1 MHKEGFTNDGSPEY
15 TKHNPFVDNILIV
28 EIKENMSWT
37 MTARIE
43 ALIIFL
49 VWMMRA
55 VNLFL
60 VWKKSWKQFVLSKKN

>member
-43 ALIIFL
+43 ALIIFFG
-49 VWMMRA
+49 VDDESR
-55 VNLFL
+55 
-60 VWKKSWKQFVLSKKN
+60 KSVLSLEKIMEAICS